1 MSGELLE
8 DLGVLN
14 SLDKTQ
20 EEDFGCYAGLALCV
34 ASSVVV
40 AFQEEA
46 VTEKEIFGKVA
57 NGVGEYLTSGDIANT
72 WQDLGRI
79 QHVQMIAKCLKDFY
93 TCH

>member
-8 DLGVLN
+8 DLDILN
-14 SLDKTQ
+14 ILEKTH
-20 EEDFGCYAGLALCV
+20 EEDFGCYGDLALCV
-34 ASSVVV
+34 ATSVVV

-46 VTEKEIFGKVA
+46 VTEKEIFEKVA

-93 TCH
+93 TCL

>member
-1 MSGELLE
+1 MSRELLE
-8 DLGVLN
+8 DLDILN
-14 SLDKTQ
+14 FLDKTQ
-20 EEDFGCYAGLALCV
+20 EENFGCYANLALCV

-40 AFQEEA
+40 AFQEES
-46 VTEKEIFGKVA
+46 VSEKEIFGKVA

-79 QHVQMIAKCLKDFY
+79 QHVQMAAKCLKDFY